1 MDEWDEPGQAG
12 PLLLRG
18 QRCRSI
24 AGFPAG
30 LELYVIAAVGM
41 DRTMTVIIADE
52 ETDRLVRQLAERTGE
67 PIDVAVRRAVFDRLQ
82 RIPLNEDEIARRKRK
97 LAEVLAYFDSLP
109 RINEHL
115 TDDELIGYDENG
127 LPV

>member
-1 MDEWDEPGQAG
+1 MA
-12 PLLLRG
+12 
-18 QRCRSI
+18 
-24 AGFPAG
+24 
-30 LELYVIAAVGM
+30 
-41 DRTMTVIIADE
+41 VIIEDE
-52 ETDRLVRQLAERTGE
+52 ETDRLVRQLAERAGE
-67 PIDVAVRRAVFDRLQ
+67 TIDVAVRRAVFDRLQ
-82 RIPLNEDEIARRKRK
+82 RIPLNEDEIARRKRQ

>member
-1 MDEWDEPGQAG
+1 MA
-12 PLLLRG
+12 
-18 QRCRSI
+18 
-24 AGFPAG
+24 
-30 LELYVIAAVGM
+30 
-41 DRTMTVIIADE
+41 VIIEDE

-67 PIDVAVRRAVFDRLQ
+67 PVDVAVRRAVFDRLQ
-82 RIPLNEDEIARRKRK
+82 RVPLNEEEIARRKRK
-97 LAEVLAYFDSLP
+97 LGEVLAYFDSLP

>member
-1 MDEWDEPGQAG
+1 
-12 PLLLRG
+12 
-18 QRCRSI
+18 
-24 AGFPAG
+24 
-30 LELYVIAAVGM
+30 M
-41 DRTMTVIIADE
+41 DRIMTVIIDDE

-82 RIPLNEDEIARRKRK
+82 RVPPCEEDVARRKRV
-97 LAEVLAYFDSLP
+97 LAELLAYFDSLP

-115 TDDELIGYDENG
+115 TDDEIIGYDENG

>member
-1 MDEWDEPGQAG
+1 MA
-12 PLLLRG
+12 
-18 QRCRSI
+18 
-24 AGFPAG
+24 
-30 LELYVIAAVGM
+30 
-41 DRTMTVIIADE
+41 VIIEDE

-82 RIPLNEDEIARRKRK
+82 RIPLNEDEIVQRKRK
-97 LAEVLAYFDSLP
+97 LAEVLANFDSLP

-115 TDDELIGYDENG
+115 SDDELIGYDENG

>member
-1 MDEWDEPGQAG
+1 
-12 PLLLRG
+12 
-18 QRCRSI
+18 
-24 AGFPAG
+24 
-30 LELYVIAAVGM
+30 
-41 DRTMTVIIADE
+41 VIIEDE

-82 RIPLNEDEIARRKRK
+82 RVPLNEDKIARRKRK

-115 TDDELIGYDENG
+115 TDDELIGYDQNG
-127 LPV
+127 LQVLQV

>member
-1 MDEWDEPGQAG
+1 MA
-12 PLLLRG
+12 
-18 QRCRSI
+18 
-24 AGFPAG
+24 
-30 LELYVIAAVGM
+30 
-41 DRTMTVIIADE
+41 VIIEDE

-82 RIPLNEDEIARRKRK
+82 RVPLNEDEIARRKRK
-97 LAEVLAYFDSLP
+97 LSEVLAYFDSLP
-109 RINEHL
+109 RIIEHL

>member
-1 MDEWDEPGQAG
+1 MA
-12 PLLLRG
+12 
-18 QRCRSI
+18 
-24 AGFPAG
+24 
-30 LELYVIAAVGM
+30 
-41 DRTMTVIIADE
+41 VIIEDE

-67 PIDVAVRRAVFDRLQ
+67 PLDVAVRRAVFDRLQ
-82 RIPLNEDEIARRKRK
+82 RIPLNEGEIAQRKRK

>member
-1 MDEWDEPGQAG
+1 VGYGFLPEFALY
-12 PLLLRG
+12 PLDH
-18 QRCRSI
+18 I
-24 AGFPAG
+24 
-30 LELYVIAAVGM
+30 EDV
-41 DRTMTVIIADE
+41 DHTMTVIIDDE

-67 PIDVAVRRAVFDRLQ
+67 PVDVAVRRAVFDRLQ
-82 RIPLNEDEIARRKRK
+82 RVPPCEEEVARRKRI

>member
-1 MDEWDEPGQAG
+1 MA
-12 PLLLRG
+12 
-18 QRCRSI
+18 
-24 AGFPAG
+24 
-30 LELYVIAAVGM
+30 
-41 DRTMTVIIADE
+41 VIIEDE

-67 PIDVAVRRAVFDRLQ
+67 TINVAVRRAVFDRLQ

-97 LAEVLAYFDSLP
+97 LAEVFAYFDSLP

>member
-1 MDEWDEPGQAG
+1 MA
-12 PLLLRG
+12 
-18 QRCRSI
+18 
-24 AGFPAG
+24 
-30 LELYVIAAVGM
+30 
-41 DRTMTVIIADE
+41 VIIEDE
-52 ETDRLVRQLAERTGE
+52 ETDRLVRQLAERAGE
-67 PIDVAVRRAVFDRLQ
+67 TIDVAVRRAVFDRLQ
-82 RIPLNEDEIARRKRK
+82 RIPLNEDEIARRKRT

>member
-1 MDEWDEPGQAG
+1 MA
-12 PLLLRG
+12 
-18 QRCRSI
+18 
-24 AGFPAG
+24 
-30 LELYVIAAVGM
+30 
-41 DRTMTVIIADE
+41 VIIEDE

-67 PIDVAVRRAVFDRLQ
+67 PLDVTVRRAVFDRLR
-82 RIPLNEDEIARRKRK
+82 RIPLNEGEIARRKRK

>member
-1 MDEWDEPGQAG
+1 
-12 PLLLRG
+12 
-18 QRCRSI
+18 
-24 AGFPAG
+24 
-30 LELYVIAAVGM
+30 
-41 DRTMTVIIADE
+41 MTVIIADE

-82 RIPLNEDEIARRKRK
+82 RVPPCEEDVARRKRVLAK
-97 LAEVLAYFDSLP
+97 LLAYFDSLP

-115 TDDELIGYDENG
+115 TDDEIIGYDENG

>member
-1 MDEWDEPGQAG
+1 
-12 PLLLRG
+12 
-18 QRCRSI
+18 
-24 AGFPAG
+24 
-30 LELYVIAAVGM
+30 
-41 DRTMTVIIADE
+41 VIIQDE

-67 PIDVAVRRAVFDRLQ
+67 PIEVAVRRAVFDRLQ
-82 RIPLNEDEIARRKRK
+82 RVPLNEDEIARRKRE

>member
-1 MDEWDEPGQAG
+1 MD
-12 PLLLRG
+12 
-18 QRCRSI
+18 
-24 AGFPAG
+24 
-30 LELYVIAAVGM
+30 LYVSDLIET
-41 DRTMTVIIADE
+41 DRIMTVIIADE

-82 RIPLNEDEIARRKRK
+82 RVPPCEEDVVRRKRV
-97 LAEVLAYFDSLP
+97 LAELLAFFDSLP

-115 TDDELIGYDENG
+115 TDDEIIGYDENG